1 MKTLPHVLQGRPAVA
16 SAARALVAFLLLV
29 IVAGCRIPAAEFGRM
44 AEPIGVPE
52 LYAATTD
59 CGGTVPWPAIDRAH
73 DEYFDA
79 YWKLRAEIAAPMAAA
94 CIDAAGRPK
103 LPSAAELEAFATQ
116 QQSLMN
122 ALAALDDHL
131 YDAVLAAVPTCERQV
146 REARSRRAIV
156 RAITAFGS
164 SNRALPV
171 NLDAVINNLRL
182 APAQR
187 DAVAPV
193 MEKYRE
199 RFAAALAMA
208 ANAKFDIPR
217 RWLKELEA
225 QGLHPDDFF
234 GPPPAP
240 GETPKLSREDKRR
253 ILDAVAK
260 ASELSM
266 DVELARV
273 DAVNDATVA
282 EISTVDAAT
291 GQLLARAL
299 RSNFID
305 ARRRRMVFVAEA
317 MLEIP
322 AVQSSGM
329 ADRLR
334 AYLAVEEAEART
346 KDEQERARRA
356 ARASGAEMPRGTDDR
371 SIGPGKKPSKEVSE
385 AVARISAARQEF
397 PDLAATMQALTTLT
411 APDRQLLEERLT
423 QWLPPAGAAR
433 MAALAP
439 AAVLHADP
447 AETTKPNEDDADPL
461 DEPSIPSGTYSLMGT
476 GRFSASQRALLQRI
490 WASPEGTQDAVRAAL
505 HDAEILESAAWQDLA
520 APLEQ
525 AEKKVDELFLEE
537 KPGVPQAIEQYA
549 SLARQTLARLGASDD
564 RLADA
569 IAAIHG
575 AAAED
580 PRTAATRVFLASRR
594 ANLEWSMGPWDVS
607 ALVAPAACPR
617 FDPVSLSMACS
628 PDEATCT
635 KALALVSTRAAEWR
649 TAMSTATDAAI
660 DTVRTAVTQANS
672 TDPDDFAEFMTS
684 KAGASAMARL
694 RDRVEP
700 LRALQAELLQA
711 IDAQCGPAAGRSA
724 AIAAA
729 RASVPD
735 FYELTDPAT
744 RGIERIARAL
754 DTSDPARAPIDAVR
768 TAWIAA
774 DGDNARQLMEL
785 LGALGPT
792 EIPSDARDIP
802 TRRVT
807 DAALARL
814 LAERERAA
822 ERAARDAWLALPEPA
837 RSPKGTL
844 GGKLRFR

>member
-16 SAARALVAFLLLV
+16 SAARALVALLLLV
-29 IVAGCRIPAAEFGRM
+29 VVTGCRIPAAEFGRM

-59 CGGTVPWPAIDRAH
+59 CGGAVPWPALDRAH

-79 YWKLRAEIAAPMAAA
+79 YWKLRTEIAAPMAAA

-131 YDAVLAAVPTCERQV
+131 YDAVLAAVPTCERQL

-193 MEKYRE
+193 MERYRE
-199 RFAAALAMA
+199 RFATALTTA

-266 DVELARV
+266 DVELAHV

-282 EISTVDAAT
+282 EIAAADAAT

-299 RSNFID
+299 RATFID

-334 AYLAVEEAEART
+334 AYLSVEEAEART
-346 KDEQERARRA
+346 KDEQDRARRA
-356 ARASGAEMPRGTDDR
+356 ARTSGAEMPRGTDDR
-371 SIGPGKKPSKEVSE
+371 SNGPGRKPSKEVSE
-385 AVARISAARQEF
+385 AAARVAAARQEF
-397 PDLAATMQALTTLT
+397 PDLATTMQALSTLT
-411 APDRQLLEERLT
+411 APDRPALEERLS
-423 QWLPPAGAAR
+423 QWLPAEGAAR
-433 MAALAP
+433 IAALAP
-439 AAVLHADP
+439 AAVIRADP
-447 AETTKPNEDDADPL
+447 VEETKPDEDDADAL
-461 DEPSIPSGTYSLMGT
+461 DEPSIPSGTYNLMHA
-476 GRFSASQRALLQRI
+476 GRFNASQRALLQRV
-490 WASPEGTQDAVRAAL
+490 WATPEGAQDTVRAAL

-525 AEKKVDELFLEE
+525 AEKKVDEIFLEE
-537 KPGVPQAIEQYA
+537 QPGIQQAMDQYA
-549 SLARQTLARLGASDD
+549 SLARQTLVRLGASDD

-569 IAAIHG
+569 LAAIHG

-580 PRTAATRVFLASRR
+580 RRTAATRIFLASRR
-594 ANLEWSMGPWDVS
+594 ANLEWGMGPWDVS

-617 FDPVSLSMACS
+617 FDPVSAAMACS
-628 PDEATCT
+628 SDEATST
-635 KALALVSTRAAEWR
+635 KALALASARAADWR
-649 TAMSTATDAAI
+649 TAMATATDAAI
-660 DTVRTAVTQANS
+660 ETVRTAVIQANS
-672 TDPDDFAEFMTS
+672 TDSDDFAEFMTT

-694 RDRVEP
+694 RDRVQP

-724 AIAAA
+724 TIAAA
-729 RASVPD
+729 RASAPD
-735 FYELTDPAT
+735 YYELTDPST

-754 DTSDPARAPIDAVR
+754 DAADPARATVDAIR
-768 TAWIAA
+768 SAWITA
-774 DGDNARQLMEL
+774 DGNNALQLMEL
-785 LGALGPT
+785 LRSLEPLD
-792 EIPSDARDIP
+792 IPSDARDVP

-814 LAERERAA
+814 VAERARAA
-822 ERAARDAWLALPEPA
+822 ERAARDAWLALPESA
-837 RSPKGTL
+837 RSPKGAL
-844 GGKLRFR
+844 GGTLRFR

>member
-1 MKTLPHVLQGRPAVA
+1 MANAVRGVL
-16 SAARALVAFLLLV
+16 AFLLLAV
-29 IVAGCRIPAAEFGRM
+29 VAGCRIPAAEFGRM

-52 LYAATTD
+52 LYAATID

-79 YWKLRAEIAAPMAAA
+79 YWKLRTEIAAPMAVA
-94 CIDAAGRPK
+94 CSDAAGRPK
-103 LPSAAELEAFATQ
+103 LPSAAELDAFAAK
-116 QQSLMN
+116 QQSLMT
-122 ALAALDDHL
+122 ALAALDDQL
-131 YDAVLAAVPTCERQV
+131 FDAVQAAVPACERLV

-156 RAITAFGS
+156 RAVTAFGS

-171 NLDAVINNLRL
+171 NIDAAVTALRL

-187 DAVAPV
+187 DAVAPIL
-193 MEKYRE
+193 ERYRE
-199 RFAAALAMA
+199 RFAAALATA

-217 RWLKELEA
+217 RWLKELES
-225 QGLHPDDFF
+225 QGLRPEDLF
-234 GPPPAP
+234 GPTPAS
-240 GETPKLSREDKRR
+240 GEDSKLSREDKRR
-253 ILDAVAK
+253 IVEAVAK
-260 ASELSM
+260 ASGLAM

-273 DAVNDATVA
+273 DAVNDTTVA
-282 EISTVDAAT
+282 EIAAADAAT
-291 GQLLARAL
+291 GELLAGAL

-305 ARRRRMVFVAEA
+305 ARRRRMVFVVEA

-329 ADRLR
+329 AERLR
-334 AYLAVEEAEART
+334 AYLKVEETEART
-346 KDEQERARRA
+346 KSEQDRARRA
-356 ARASGAEMPRGTDDR
+356 ARASGAEAPRGTDDR
-371 SIGPGKKPSKEVSE
+371 GIGPGKKPSKEVSE
-385 AVARISAARQEF
+385 AAARVSAARQEF
-397 PDLAATMQALTTLT
+397 PEFAATMQALTTLT

-423 QWLPPAGAAR
+423 QWLPAVGAAR

-439 AAVLHADP
+439 AAVLRVDP
-447 AETTKPNEDDADPL
+447 AETTKPDADDADPL
-461 DEPSIPSGTYSLMGT
+461 DDPSIPSGTYSLMGA
-476 GRFSASQRALLQRI
+476 GRFSASQRALLQRV

-537 KPGVPQAIEQYA
+537 KPGISQAIDQYA
-549 SLARQTLARLGASDD
+549 TLARQTLARLGASDD
-564 RLADA
+564 RLVDA
-569 IAAIHG
+569 FAAIHG

-594 ANLEWSMGPWDVS
+594 ADFEWGMGPWDVS

-617 FDPVSLSMACS
+617 FDPVSVAMACS
-628 PDEATCT
+628 PDEATCIQ
-635 KALALVSTRAAEWR
+635 ALALVTAHAEDWR
-649 TAMSTATDAAI
+649 TAMATATDAAI
-660 DTVRTAVTQANS
+660 DTIRTAVTQTDS
-672 TDPDDFAEFMTS
+672 TDSDDFAEFMTG

-735 FYELTDPAT
+735 YYELTDPST

-754 DTSDPARAPIDAVR
+754 DAADPARAPVDAAR
-768 TAWIAA
+768 GAWTTA
-774 DGDNARQLMEL
+774 DGENAQKLMAL
-785 LGALGPT
+785 LGSLAPT
-792 EIPSDARDIP
+792 EIPSDSRDVS

-807 DAALARL
+807 DAPLARL
-814 LAERERAA
+814 LAERTRAA
-822 ERAARDAWLALPEPA
+822 ERAARDAWLALPEST
-837 RSPKGTL
+837 RSPKGAL
-844 GGKLRFR
+844 DSRLRFR